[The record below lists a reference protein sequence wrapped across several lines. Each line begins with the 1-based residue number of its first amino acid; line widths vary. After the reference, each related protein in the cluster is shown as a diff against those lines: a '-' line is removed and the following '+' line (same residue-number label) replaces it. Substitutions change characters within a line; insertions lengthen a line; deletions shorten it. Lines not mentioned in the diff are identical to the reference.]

1 MIENPI
7 GKCIKM
13 EEGAIQEHVEQINN
27 NGNLWIDIEKPT
39 RNKMEIL
46 GRKFPFNELN
56 LEDCLSKIQITK
68 IDRYEDHIFIILHFP
83 TSHKEKGK
91 PRFSQLSIF
100 AGMNYLITVHQGDL
114 KPLIE
119 MFQVCKK
126 SPDQR
131 QALMG
136 RSSGYLLH
144 SIIDVLVDDLLHI
157 LMKVVGNLDD
167 IEDAVFDDKIAV
179 AKEISLLRREITTL
193 RRVVIPLKRIVLEI
207 TKSIQKFSEEDLTLY
222 FDDVKDH
229 IDKVLEALEESKET
243 IEIYKDTDFM
253 LSTEKTNKILAVL
266 TILFTLS
273 IPATVIGAFYG
284 MNVNL
289 PGGIE
294 TGSWTFFGMYTT
306 LIVIVI
312 ISTIPALLMIWYF
325 RRLGWIGV
333 S

>member
-1 MIENPI
+1 MVEKSI

-13 EEGAIQEHVEQINN
+13 EEGSIQEHVEKINN

-39 RNKMEIL
+39 RNKIDIL
-46 GRKFPFNELN
+46 RKFPFNELN
-56 LEDCLSKIQITK
+56 LEDCLSKINITK

-83 TSHKEKGK
+83 TSHKEKGI

-100 AGMNYLITVHQGDL
+100 AGMNYLVTVHQGDL
-114 KPLIE
+114 KPLTE
-119 MFQVCKK
+119 MFQICKK
-126 SPDQR
+126 NYEQR

-207 TKSIQKFSEEDLTLY
+207 TKNIQKFSEEDLTLY

-273 IPATVIGAFYG
+273 IPANMIGAFYG

-289 PGGIE
+289 PA
-294 TGSWTFFGMYTT
+294 
-306 LIVIVI
+306 
-312 ISTIPALLMIWYF
+312 ALKQA
-325 RRLGWIGV
+325 LGPSLVRIQL
-333 S
+333 

>member
-1 MIENPI
+1 MVEMSNEE
-7 GKCIKM
+7 CIKM
-13 EEGAIQEHVEQINN
+13 EEAAIQDHVEQINN

-39 RNKMEIL
+39 RNKIEML

-68 IDRYEDHIFIILHFP
+68 IDRYDDHIFIILHFP
-83 TSHKEKGK
+83 TSQKEKGI

-100 AGMNYLITVHQGDL
+100 AGMNYLVTVHQGDL
-114 KPLIE
+114 RPLIE
-119 MFQVCKK
+119 MFQICKK
-126 SPDQR
+126 SHEQR
-131 QALMG
+131 QVLMG
-136 RSSGYLLH
+136 KSSGYLLH

-193 RRVVIPLKRIVLEI
+193 RRVVIPLKRIVLEMARD
-207 TKSIQKFSEEDLTLY
+207 IQKFSEED
-222 FDDVKDH
+222 
-229 IDKVLEALEESKET
+229 
-243 IEIYKDTDFM
+243 IYKDTDYM

-273 IPATVIGAFYG
+273 IPATVVGAFYG

-289 PGGIE
+289 PGGSE
-294 TGSWTFFGMYTT
+294 TGSWNFFGTYTT
-306 LIVIVI
+306 LIVVLI
-312 ISTIPALLMIWYF
+312 ISTFSALLMIWYF
-325 RRLGWIGV
+325 RRLGWIGMTP
-333 S
+333 SF